1 MTFDTQIQS
10 LTNKLGATLA
20 WMTFLGDMPEY
31 CRKEE
36 GNLDDLGAKSLS
48 SFLQSLLD
56 DL

>member
-1 MTFDTQIQS
+1 MTFDTQFQS